1 MHPKMDEAFIES
13 SFLDSVDKQDLGS
26 LQLESSIASSS
37 SLRRPSSQ
45 ISKTYKQSSTL
56 FLTRRLSESLSTL
69 KPLITVL
76 NLPENGA
83 SEDGTSEPAPIA
95 RASRSSRIK
104 VWSLYLTLLN
114 SIIELGPEDGKEQVG
129 GELWKSIVSKARDG
143 TIWEE
148 VVQIGYGGVEG
159 DVDAEVVSNL

>member
-1 MHPKMDEAFIES
+1 MDESFSES
-13 SFLDSVDKQDLGS
+13 SLLDSVDKQDLRS
-26 LQLESSIASSS
+26 LQLTSSITSSS
-37 SLRRPSSQ
+37 SLRRASSR
-45 ISKTYKQSSTL
+45 ISKTYKQASTL

-69 KPLITVL
+69 TPLITVP
-76 NLPENGA
+76 NLPEDGV
-83 SEDGTSEPAPIA
+83 SEDGISEPAPIA
-95 RASRSSRIK
+95 KASRSSRIK

-114 SIIELGPEDGKEQVG
+114 SIIELGPEDGKEQLG
-129 GELWKSIVSKARDG
+129 GELWRGIVSKARDG